1 MESMRSPD
9 QAAGASGLKPVA
21 RIPWLVALVVLLF
34 PACQLTD
41 YSERQGDAP
50 NPSDIRVPASG
61 YDAVDPKD
69 MPAITFDS
77 TAYAM
82 GLIPQGTVVEK
93 TFRFTNTGGS
103 DLLITDV
110 RGSCGCTVGK
120 EWPKKP
126 LKPGEEGRI
135 TVTFNSEGRSGKQE
149 KTVSVVANTTPPTS
163 ILTLTGEVVAPPI
176 PIAN

>member
-1 MESMRSPD
+1 MEGMRSPD
-9 QAAGASGLKPVA
+9 QSAGARVLKPVA
-21 RIPWLVALVVLLF
+21 RSPWLVAMVVLLF

-50 NPSDIRVPASG
+50 NPGDIRVPASG
-61 YDAVDPKD
+61 YAELDPED

-77 TAYAM
+77 TTHNM
-82 GLIPQGTVVEK
+82 GLIPQGTMVEK

-110 RGSCGCTVGK
+110 RGTCGCTVGK
-120 EWPKKP
+120 EWPRKP
-126 LKPGEEGRI
+126 LKPGEAGEI
-135 TVTFNSEGRSGKQE
+135 LVTFNSEGRSGKQE

-163 ILTLTGEVVAPPI
+163 ILTLTGEVVAPPT

>member
-1 MESMRSPD
+1 M
-9 QAAGASGLKPVA
+9 
-21 RIPWLVALVVLLF
+21 VALMLTG
-34 PACQLTD
+34 CQLTD

-50 NPSDIRVPASG
+50 NPGDIRVPASG
-61 YDAVDPKD
+61 YDAVDPED

-93 TFRFTNTGGS
+93 TFHFTNTGGS

-120 EWPKKP
+120 TWPKKP
-126 LKPGEEGRI
+126 LKPGEAGEI
-135 TVTFNSEGRSGKQE
+135 TVSFNSEGRSGKQE
-149 KTVSVVANTTPPTS
+149 KTVSVVANTSPPTS
-163 ILTLTGEVVAPPI
+163 ILTLTGEVLAPPT
-176 PIAN
+176 PISN

>member
-1 MESMRSPD
+1 M
-9 QAAGASGLKPVA
+9 
-21 RIPWLVALVVLLF
+21 VALMLTG
-34 PACQLTD
+34 CQLTD
-41 YSERQGDAP
+41 YSERQSDAP

-61 YDAVDPKD
+61 YDAVDPED

-126 LKPGEEGRI
+126 LKPGEVGEI
-135 TVTFNSEGRSGKQE
+135 LVTFNSEGRNGKQE
-149 KTVSVVANTTPPTS
+149 KTVSVVANTAPPTS
-163 ILTLTGEVVAPPI
+163 ILTLTGEVLAPPT

>member
-1 MESMRSPD
+1 MCAFAHVLM
-9 QAAGASGLKPVA
+9 
-21 RIPWLVALVVLLF
+21 VALMLTG
-34 PACQLTD
+34 CQLTD
-41 YSERQGDAP
+41 YSERQSDAP

-61 YDAVDPKD
+61 YDAVDPED

-126 LKPGEEGRI
+126 LKPGEVGEI
-135 TVTFNSEGRSGKQE
+135 LVTFNSEGRNGKQE
-149 KTVSVVANTTPPTS
+149 KTVSVVANTAPPTS
-163 ILTLTGEVVAPPI
+163 ILTLTGEVLAPPT